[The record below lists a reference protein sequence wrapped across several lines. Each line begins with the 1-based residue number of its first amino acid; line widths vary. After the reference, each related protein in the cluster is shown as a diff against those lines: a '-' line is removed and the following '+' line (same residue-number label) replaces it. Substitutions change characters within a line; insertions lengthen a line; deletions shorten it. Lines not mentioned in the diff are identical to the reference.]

1 MNNNE
6 FVRVAAYETE
16 SAAIL
21 AKAVLED
28 NQITV
33 TMSGLE
39 PSALGLSLDGE
50 DSIEVYVQQSNLEKA
65 KKLLAEL
72 EEVEE
77 ETTPAWKCSCG
88 EEVDEGFFV
97 CWSCGEEYQADRR
110 I

>member
-1 MNNNE
+1 MNQNE
-6 FVRVAAYETE
+6 FVRAAVYETE

-50 DSIEVYVQQSNLEKA
+50 DSIEVFVRQSDFEKA
-65 KKLLAEL
+65 QKLLSEL

-77 ETTPAWKCSCG
+77 EITPAWNCDCG

-97 CWSCGEEYQADRR
+97 CWSCGEEYQADKKA
-110 I
+110 